1 MVWAW
6 VHGLSYALETRT
18 DLWSLHHALVIVCFW
33 NTNEIPTAPQE
44 NPPSHTS
51 HVGFIPGRNIHRAQT
66 TCVKAGLLYSTL
78 GLLFPR
84 RLLHWRSWASSGAV
98 NSERHGVDSA
108 SRAKENGNSRDPAT
122 PQDTDRGDLYL
133 RNGPGGRNFW
143 SGDVSLT

>member
-1 MVWAW
+1 MRLEHERNYPLGMV
-6 VHGLSYALETRT
+6 HCLSYAFETRM

-78 GLLFPR
+78 GLLSPC
-84 RLLHWRSWASSGAV
+84 RLLHWRPRASSGAI
-98 NSERHGVDSA
+98 NLERRGGDSA
-108 SRAKENGNSRDPAT
+108 SRTKENGNSRDSAT
-122 PQDTDRGDLYL
+122 PQDT
-133 RNGPGGRNFW
+133 W
-143 SGDVSLT
+143 EICT